1 MNILDGKKTSEL
13 LISQI
18 KDKISEENLDITMA
32 IVLVGNN
39 PASETYVKYKIKAA
53 DKAGIKTNLI
63 KFDSD
68 ISEEIIL
75 NKIHELNNSDTTGI
89 IVQLP
94 LPPHINDN
102 KIIESI
108 LPEKDIDGF
117 HPINFGRMAL
127 GKKALRPATPY
138 GICKL
143 LQHYKIETK
152 GKHIVIIGRSNIVG
166 KPLAVMLGNEFDIGK
181 GTVTSCQIHTP
192 KELLKQQCLN
202 ADIIIVAVG
211 KEKIL
216 TQDMVKENTI
226 VIDVGINRNSEGKI
240 VGDVD
245 FENVSKK
252 CSYITPVP
260 GGVGPMTIAG
270 LIINTYIA
278 AKKEINYRY

>member
-18 KDKISEENLDITMA
+18 KDKILEENLDITMS
-32 IVLVGNN
+32 IILVGNN

-75 NKIHELNNSDTTGI
+75 NKIQELNNSDTTGI

-211 KEKIL
+211 KMNIL
-216 TQDMVKENTI
+216 TEDMVKENAI